1 MKQLQCV
8 ELFTDAEKLDGFS
21 RDRPDRQER
30 TTAGIAVALVLVRG
44 MIVFANRDRLPP
56 PRPTAA
62 QPQPGTAPPPGRVGS
77 VDVLDK
83 VNDAL
88 RK

>member
-1 MKQLQCV
+1 
-8 ELFTDAEKLDGFS
+8 LFLGVTSLA
-21 RDRPDRQER
+21 
-30 TTAGIAVALVLVRG
+30 AVLVLVRG
-44 MIVFANRDRLPP
+44 LIAFANRDRLPP

-62 QPQPGTAPPPGRVGS
+62 QPQPTAAQPQSAAAPAPGRVNT

-88 RK
+88 HK

>member
-1 MKQLQCV
+1 
-8 ELFTDAEKLDGFS
+8 
-21 RDRPDRQER
+21 
-30 TTAGIAVALVLVRG
+30 LVLVRG
-44 MIVFANRDRLPP
+44 LIVFANRDRLPP
-56 PRPTAA
+56 LRPTVSQPQSAAA
-62 QPQPGTAPPPGRVGS
+62 QPQSAAAPASGRVGS